1 MEAADSPGIH
11 TSADFFRPPHLI
23 TLSFRDL
30 NCDKI
35 SLIAII
41 RMHGG
46 NTMGTYD
53 LKRLEIAIQYIRR
66 MSEGRNPVTN
76 RPAPENEVLTNINVH
91 RCLKF
96 IDEVL
101 TDVHKAGGTVG
112 LVPTRTR
119 TAKATLS
126 ETFPYEIL
134 DQYRYEQDQQISYFL
149 KQLESYLPEDRK
161 IPVPAT
167 AITNWMRE
175 NGYLEKKVIN
185 DTGKENS
192 VPSKKGE
199 QLGIYA
205 EKGGVYPN
213 EYYRV
218 FYDENA
224 QRFIIENFR
233 RILTESEAI
242 RERNR
247 LEKKSE
253 GSPRSTRQGGN
264 PRSNSN
270 SRPDGN
276 SRPDSNSYNQD
287 QRNTARRNN
296 SAQPPQYAA
305 PDYIPEPMP
314 AEELPKEYYDML
326 SEGWSSVDDD
336 MPF

>member
-1 MEAADSPGIH
+1 
-11 TSADFFRPPHLI
+11 
-23 TLSFRDL
+23 
-30 NCDKI
+30 
-35 SLIAII
+35 
-41 RMHGG
+41 
-46 NTMGTYD
+46 MGTYD
-53 LKRLEIAIQYIRR
+53 LKRLEVAIQYIRR

-101 TDVHKAGGTVG
+101 TDVHKSGGTVG
-112 LVPTRTR
+112 LVPARGR
-119 TAKATLS
+119 TAKAALS
-126 ETFPYEIL
+126 DTFPYEIL

-167 AITNWMRE
+167 TITNWMRE

-192 VPSKKGE
+192 IPSQKGE

-218 FYDENA
+218 FYDEHA

-247 LEKKSE
+247 LGKKSE
-253 GSPRSTRQGGN
+253 GAPRSTRQGGT
-264 PRSNSN
+264 
-270 SRPDGN
+270 
-276 SRPDSNSYNQD
+276 SYNQN
-287 QRNTARRNN
+287 QGNTARRN
-296 SAQPPQYAA
+296 STAQPPRYASAPA
-305 PDYIPEPMP
+305 PDYIPEPIP